1 MSGAPGWLKTAVA
14 VMARAAPG
22 PTARLAHRLF
32 RRPAVARRFDTGDRA
47 MLGVAEAI
55 MSTGE
60 EVRADTPEGRVRAF
74 RFRPAEAPVARVLLL
89 HGWTADA
96 RAMGAFVGPLRE
108 AGMEALIPDLP
119 AHGGS
124 DGDETDAPAS
134 GRAVAALMRTLD
146 FAPDHV
152 IGHSFGGGV
161 AGVLATMGVVPK
173 RAVAIASPCRLR
185 RITDDFIA
193 AFGLPAPAARRFGAL
208 VEARSGW
215 RIDDLDGHRIWPDK
229 PTRMLVLHAP
239 DDEEVDY
246 AEALELGKLPNVI
259 LRPMPGLGHRRIVY
273 DDVSVGEAVKFISAT

>member
-1 MSGAPGWLKTAVA
+1 PGWMKAGVA
-14 VMARAAPG
+14 VMARVAPG

-47 MLGVAEAI
+47 MLEIAEAI
-55 MSTGE
+55 IATGE
-60 EVRADTPEGRVRAF
+60 EVWADTPSGRMRAY
-74 RFRPAEAPVARVLLL
+74 RFRPEGDPVARVLLL

-96 RAMGAFVGPLRE
+96 RAMGAFVEPLRA

-134 GRAVAALMRTLD
+134 GRATKALMEALD
-146 FAPDHV
+146 FAPDYM

-161 AGVLATMGVVPK
+161 AGVLATLGVVPK
-173 RAVAIASPCRLR
+173 RAAAIASPCRLR

-193 AFGLPAPAARRFGAL
+193 AFGLPESAATRFEKL
-208 VEARSGW
+208 VAETSGW
-215 RIDDLDGHRIWPDK
+215 PIDDLDGYRIWPDK
-229 PTRMLVLHAP
+229 PTEMLVLHAP

-246 AEALELGKLPNVI
+246 AEALDLEKLPNAT
-259 LRPMPGLGHRRIVY
+259 LTPMPGLGHRKIVY
-273 DDVSVGEAVKFISAT
+273 DDASVGAAIAFITQ